1 MIFEVNCEGAAFAII
16 GDVWILSCP
25 SSTRWSKAIQLR
37 RWCIATR
44 SKLSGKGN
52 SNIPSFK
59 ESLTFEYLEKE
70 NIFFGKEKEEEQIFE
85 ERKSGQHWLVLG
97 GNGSV

>member
-1 MIFEVNCEGAAFAII
+1 MKVQ
-16 GDVWILSCP
+16 LSQLLRCLDFVMRDCA

-44 SKLSGKGN
+44 SKLSEKGN
-52 SNIPSFK
+52 SNISSSK